1 MNSIILIKS
10 REAKIEDA
18 LKNSNRIEVFDIKKL
33 LKEKVSYL
41 SSSLMWPYGIPY
53 HLKKFAGLNTNI
65 LLNNCSIEHGVY
77 FSRLVCQIEVTHYVS
92 RILTFSPFREEVIK
106 ELTNLE
112 PCAIGPYIAYVK
124 NYRSEEEITEKK
136 KRIGHALLVMPAHST
151 QEDVAEYNI
160 GEFIQQIES
169 VKKGFDT
176 VLVCMHFEDMKRGL
190 WKLYKDKGYCIVSA
204 GNIESPYFLNRLKY
218 IISLSDAVVMNAVT
232 TGMAYAMYMN
242 RPVRVISQQVKHK
255 VIGCNNSNDFELES
269 QVGKAYEI
277 FNENRFVITRE
288 QKIFGDYV
296 FGLENVK
303 SKEEMRKLLLTL
315 TRTMQV

>member
-1 MNSIILIKS
+1 
-10 REAKIEDA
+10 
-18 LKNSNRIEVFDIKKL
+18 
-33 LKEKVSYL
+33 
-41 SSSLMWPYGIPY
+41 
-53 HLKKFAGLNTNI
+53 
-65 LLNNCSIEHGVY
+65 
-77 FSRLVCQIEVTHYVS
+77 
-92 RILTFSPFREEVIK
+92 
-106 ELTNLE
+106 
-112 PCAIGPYIAYVK
+112 
-124 NYRSEEEITEKK
+124 
-136 KRIGHALLVMPAHST
+136 
-151 QEDVAEYNI
+151 
-160 GEFIQQIES
+160 
-169 VKKGFDT
+169 
-176 VLVCMHFEDMKRGL
+176 MHFEDMKRGL

-315 TRTMQV
+315 TRTRQV